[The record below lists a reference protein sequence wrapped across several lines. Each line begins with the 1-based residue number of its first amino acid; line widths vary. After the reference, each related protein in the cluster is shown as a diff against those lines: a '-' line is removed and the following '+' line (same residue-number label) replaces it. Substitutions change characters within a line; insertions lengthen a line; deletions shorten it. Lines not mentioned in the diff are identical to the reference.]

1 MRARFLRPRR
11 GMTKNLAALLAVLSL
26 TACAGSPD
34 SDDASEPATATD
46 VPETKADARATAAK
60 ADGPA
65 AVDACA
71 HQGWYGDGVCDT
83 FCSRP
88 DPDCAPASGG
98 GACDAGPPAQNGRFV
113 HGLKSPGIAALGDP
127 AHSLSDAVAP
137 LGGDAR
143 MTARFRYGRLGLEL
157 EDEGVGLWVRTG
169 TDSDSCR
176 DWAQLGRGRTDDEGR
191 VQFDVPGDLFAEPGR
206 YSVAAVVDG
215 DGTRAEGA
223 LYVVGTGQPAV
234 VFDID
239 GTLTTSD
246 AELFQELFTGSTPDM
261 WPGASDVANLYA
273 DAGYLPVFLTGRPE
287 SWAGVS
293 RAWLAEMGF
302 PEGVVRTTDE
312 KSQVLPT
319 RSGVGAFKRA
329 VLEDLQSRAGL
340 RIVAAYGN
348 APTDICAYAEAG
360 LPPEQTFIVGPH
372 AGEACDDAA
381 PTQPISD
388 YRDHAETLRDLPPA
402 E

>member
-1 MRARFLRPRR
+1 MKQP
-11 GMTKNLAALLAVLSL
+11 LAALFAVLSL
-26 TACAGSPD
+26 SACAGSSD
-34 SDDASEPATATD
+34 SGEPAPEAGAAAE
-46 VPETKADARATAAK
+46 VPATKADARATAAK

-65 AVDACA
+65 PVDVCA
-71 HQGWYGDGVCDT
+71 HQGWYADGECDT

-98 GACDAGPPAQNGRFV
+98 GCDAGPPAQNGRFV
-113 HGLKSPGIAALGDP
+113 HGLKSPGITALGDP

-137 LGGDAR
+137 LGERAR
-143 MTARFRYGRLGLEL
+143 MTARFRYGRLGFDL

-169 TDSDSCR
+169 AGACG

-206 YSVAAVVDG
+206 YTVAAVVDG

-223 LYVVGTGQPAV
+223 VYVVAPGQPAV

-246 AELFQELFTGSTPDM
+246 SELFQELFTGSTPDM

-293 RAWLAEMGF
+293 RTWLAEMGF
-302 PEGVVRTTDE
+302 PEGVVRTTDD
-312 KSQVLPT
+312 KAQVLPT
-319 RSGVGAFKRA
+319 RGGVGAFKRA
-329 VLEDLQSRAGL
+329 VLEDLQARAGL

-360 LPPEQTFIVGPH
+360 LPSEHTFIVGPH

-381 PTQPISD
+381 PTQPITD
-388 YRDHAETLRDLPPA
+388 YRDHAETLSDLPPA